1 MVIKEWHRFVKTK
14 NTKILDNL
22 LSDEIVF
29 YSPAVHTP
37 IPGIESTKR
46 YLTSAIEI
54 LFQGNC
60 KYVREIKG
68 NNIASCEFEGFLN
81 DIYLNGTDIIQ
92 WNSSKKISENFDF
105 KSSVDIHNVLDT
117 YRNDFEKVKLLRI
130 VLDPNRLLQIP
141 AYWFYSIKICIIKA

>member
-1 MVIKEWHRFVKTK
+1 MYHNIFVS
-14 NTKILDNL
+14 NQLEFLFVRLVVRLDNL

-92 WNSSKKISENFDF
+92 WNSSNKIISFKVFIRPLKGLITLKDIMAEVLVKK
-105 KSSVDIHNVLDT
+105 
-117 YRNDFEKVKLLRI
+117 
-130 VLDPNRLLQIP
+130 
-141 AYWFYSIKICIIKA
+141 

>member
-92 WNSSKKISENFDF
+92 WNSSNKIIYFNVFIRTLKGLITLKDIMAEVLVKK
-105 KSSVDIHNVLDT
+105 
-117 YRNDFEKVKLLRI
+117 
-130 VLDPNRLLQIP
+130 
-141 AYWFYSIKICIIKA
+141 

>member
-37 IPGIESTKR
+37 IPGIGSTKR

-92 WNSSKKISENFDF
+92 WNSSNKIISFKVFIRPLKGLITLKDIMAEVLVKK
-105 KSSVDIHNVLDT
+105 
-117 YRNDFEKVKLLRI
+117 
-130 VLDPNRLLQIP
+130 
-141 AYWFYSIKICIIKA
+141 

>member
-68 NNIASCEFEGFLN
+68 NNIASCEFEGFFN
-81 DIYLNGTDIIQ
+81 DIYLNGTDIFQ
-92 WNSSKKISENFDF
+92 WNSSNKIISFKVFIRPLKGLITLKDIMAEVLVKK
-105 KSSVDIHNVLDT
+105 
-117 YRNDFEKVKLLRI
+117 
-130 VLDPNRLLQIP
+130 
-141 AYWFYSIKICIIKA
+141 